1 MKKKFYRIPKTSAPQ
16 RRKNAEIAKIKREL
30 PKICVICGNYGN
42 DLAHLLNKGRYPEHY
57 TEPLNLVILCRQCHN
72 LYDNDVEFR
81 KRQTKLFKQVF
92 SFNQKAAIRY
102 FQITD

>member
-42 DLAHLLNKGRYPEHY
+42 DLAHLLNKGR
-57 TEPLNLVILCRQCHN
+57 
-72 LYDNDVEFR
+72 
-81 KRQTKLFKQVF
+81 
-92 SFNQKAAIRY
+92 
-102 FQITD
+102 